1 MNNAQLQEGTA
12 TPGAENLSNGPAAA
26 AILAA
31 GVGCFALGILG
42 LAGDASKPIAK
53 LLTFY
58 RPTGP
63 LSGVTTVAI
72 LIWLG
77 TWFVLGKRWGTKT
90 VAMGKVNV
98 IAFLLLAGGILLT
111 FPPFADLLQGK

>member
-1 MNNAQLQEGTA
+1 MTTGS
-12 TPGAENLSNGPAAA
+12 GAA

-31 GVGCFALGILG
+31 GVGAMALGVMAV
-42 LAGDASKPIAK
+42 AGDKSGAVKSAMI
-53 LLTFY
+53 FY

-77 TWFVLGKRWGTKT
+77 CWGLLEWRWRKKSVALGRVCLVALVLLGVG
-90 VAMGKVNV
+90 V
-98 IAFLLLAGGILLT
+98 LLT
-111 FPPFADLLQGK
+111 FPVVGDLF